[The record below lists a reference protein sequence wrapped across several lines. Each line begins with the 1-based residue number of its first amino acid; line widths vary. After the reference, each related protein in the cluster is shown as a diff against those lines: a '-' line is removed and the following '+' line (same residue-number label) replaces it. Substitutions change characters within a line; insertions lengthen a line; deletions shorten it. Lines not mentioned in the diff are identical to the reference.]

1 MKIGY
6 ILNSTLPLGGASKAF
21 RNLLEQLMLKGITPF
36 VVLPDNHGLYNEL
49 QNKHIPTLVVC
60 YRNNTYPYLRSPKDY
75 LLFLPRLIA
84 RMILNY
90 KAVKH
95 VTEWFAN
102 NKVELIHTNVGVVN
116 IGYKAAKK
124 LQLPHIYHLR
134 EYGDLDFGMHY
145 FPCKSVLYRQL
156 EQKDSYSICI
166 TKAIQQYHK
175 QQGKTSSIVIYDGIF
190 AQKES
195 MPRVEKKSFFLF
207 AGRIEPAKD
216 ALFLLQAY
224 AEYFR
229 KSTNPLPLHLAGATN
244 RPDYLSELKRLI
256 ANEKLDKH
264 VLFLGERKDLP
275 SLMQHAQAII
285 IPSHSEGFGFCMPE
299 AMFNGCLAIGRN
311 TAGTKEQ
318 MDNGFE
324 MMQGK
329 DIALRFDTQSQL
341 VQLLLEVEQQRPAFQ
356 PVVDRAFCVVNK
368 LYTTEESAKNVYSFY
383 KTVLNETAD

>member
-21 RNLLEQLMLKGITPF
+21 RNLLEQLMLKGVTPF
-36 VVLPDNHGLYNEL
+36 VVLPDQNGLYIEL
-49 QNKHIPTLVVC
+49 QNKHIQNLVVSF
-60 YRNNTYPYLRSPKDY
+60 RHNTYPYLRSPKDY

-84 RMILNY
+84 RQVLNR

-95 VTEWFAN
+95 VTEWFATN
-102 NKVELIHTNVGVVN
+102 QVQLIHTNVGIAD
-116 IGYKAAKK
+116 IGYKASRK

-156 EQKDSYSICI
+156 DCKNSYSICI
-166 TKAIQQYHK
+166 TKAIQKYHQ
-175 QQGKTSSIVIYDGIF
+175 QQGKTSSRVIYDGIF

-195 MPRVEKKSFFLF
+195 MPTAEKEPFFLF

-224 AEYFR
+224 AEYFK
-229 KSTNPLPLHLAGATN
+229 KSTNPLPLHLAGATD

-256 ANEKLDKH
+256 ASENIDKH
-264 VLFLGERKDLP
+264 VFFLGERKDMP

-299 AMFNGCLAIGRN
+299 AMFNGCLALGRN

-318 MDNGFE
+318 MENGCE

-341 VQLLLEVEQQRPAFQ
+341 AQLLLEVEQHRPAFQ

-368 LYTTEESAKNVYSFY
+368 LYTTEESAKKVYSFY
-383 KTVLNETAD
+383 QTILNETVD

>member
-21 RNLLEQLMLKGITPF
+21 RNLLEQLMLKGVTPF
-36 VVLPDNHGLYNEL
+36 VVLPNNQGLYNEL
-49 QNKHIPTLVVC
+49 QNKQIPTLVVSF
-60 YRNNTYPYLRSPKDY
+60 RHNTYPYLHSPKDY

-84 RMILNY
+84 RLILNH
-90 KAVKH
+90 KAVKQ
-95 VTEWFAN
+95 VTEWFSTN
-102 NKVELIHTNVGVVN
+102 QVQLIHTNVGVVN

-134 EYGDLDFGMHY
+134 EYGDLDFGMY
-145 FPCKSVLYRQL
+145 YIPCKSVLYRQL
-156 EQKDSYSICI
+156 EHKGSYSICI
-166 TKAIQQYHK
+166 TKAIQRYHQ
-175 QQGKTSSIVIYDGIF
+175 QQGKPSSRVIYDGIF

-195 MPRVEKKSFFLF
+195 MPEAGKKSFFLF

-229 KSTNPLPLHLAGATN
+229 KSTNPLPLHLAGATDW
-244 RPDYLSELKRLI
+244 PDYLGELKRLI
-256 ANEKLDKH
+256 AKNKLDKH
-264 VLFLGERKDLP
+264 ILFLGERKDLP
-275 SLMQHAQAII
+275 LLMQHAQAII

-299 AMFNGCLAIGRN
+299 AMFNGCLAIGRD

-318 MDNGFE
+318 MDNGFK

-329 DIALRFDTQSQL
+329 DIALRFNNQSQL
-341 VQLLLEVEQQRPAFQ
+341 AQLLLEVEQHRPALQ
-356 PVVDRAFCVVNK
+356 PVVDRAFYVVNK
-368 LYTTEESAKNVYSFY
+368 LYTTEVCAKRVYQFY
-383 KTVLNETAD
+383 QTILNETVN